1 MGQGS
6 PLPRQAGASIP
17 SWGRVFSR
25 VGVAILSPFPSP
37 PQHEK
42 RASYGDPFGRK
53 ESRKGDWAFVS
64 RPVRG
69 FLSGLCSMESGRWV
83 IRAPRLPGEVDAQSW

>member
-17 SWGRVFSR
+17 SWGRVFYW

-37 PQHEK
+37 SQHEK

-53 ESRKGDWAFVS
+53 ESRKGD
-64 RPVRG
+64 
-69 FLSGLCSMESGRWV
+69 LGLCVKTCERFSLRS
-83 IRAPRLPGEVDAQSW
+83 LQH